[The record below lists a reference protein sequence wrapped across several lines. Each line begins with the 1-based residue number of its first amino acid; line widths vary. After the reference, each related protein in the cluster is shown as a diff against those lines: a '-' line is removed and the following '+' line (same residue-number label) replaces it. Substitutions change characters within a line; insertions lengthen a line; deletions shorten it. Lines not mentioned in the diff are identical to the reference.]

1 MLAPIVKNI
10 VISTHNWLGSALGND
25 SVPCYFHDELL
36 LFLIISVDDLK
47 LSGPEK
53 TIKEGC
59 VLLRRGLVLELESRI
74 GDKELVYR
82 GCAQQ

>member
-1 MLAPIVKNI
+1 M
-10 VISTHNWLGSALGND
+10 
-25 SVPCYFHDELL
+25 
-36 LFLIISVDDLK
+36 DDLK

-53 TIKEGC
+53 TIKQGC